1 MNRILSLIIAVL
13 MLLSAAA
20 CSKKT
25 PPSQAA
31 VQAQGALL
39 TLRDLTGAY
48 EKKQLSSF
56 MDKVSKDYPNRQAFS
71 QSVAALFT
79 KYDTIRFTV
88 QYTKMLVMID
98 EKANMKMTFNWDGE
112 WQTTGGK
119 IVKDGGGVSFIFDPK
134 GARLLSLE
142 GKNPFVPQESQG
154 KQ

>member
-13 MLLSAAA
+13 MLFSAVA

-25 PPSQAA
+25 PPTQAA
-31 VQAQGALL
+31 LQAQGALL

-56 MDKVSKDYPNRQAFS
+56 MDKVSKDYPDRQAFS
-71 QSVAALFT
+71 QSVAGIFT

-88 QYTKMLVMID
+88 QYTKMVVMID
-98 EKANMKMTFNWDGE
+98 EKANMKMKFNWDGE
-112 WQTTGGK
+112 WQTAGGR
-119 IVKDGGGVSFIFDPK
+119 IVKDGGGVSFVFDPK

-142 GKNPFVPQESQG
+142 GKNPFIPQESQ
-154 KQ
+154 K

>member
-1 MNRILSLIIAVL
+1 MNRILSLFIAVL
-13 MLLSAAA
+13 MFLPAVA

-25 PPSQAA
+25 PPTQAA

-88 QYTKMLVMID
+88 QYTKMVVMID
-98 EKANMKMTFNWDGE
+98 EKANIKMTFNWDGE

-134 GARLLSLE
+134 GARLASLE
-142 GKNPFVPQESQG
+142 GKNPFVPQE
-154 KQ
+154 K

>member
-1 MNRILSLIIAVL
+1 MNRILSLIIAAL
-13 MLLSAAA
+13 MLLPAVA

-48 EKKQLSSF
+48 EKKQLTSF

-88 QYTKMLVMID
+88 QYTKMVVMID

-142 GKNPFVPQESQG
+142 GKNPFVPQEGQG

>member
-13 MLLSAAA
+13 MLLSAVA

-25 PPSQAA
+25 PPTQAA
-31 VQAQGALL
+31 LQTQGALL

-48 EKKQLSSF
+48 EKKLLSSF

-71 QSVAALFT
+71 ESVAGIFT

-88 QYTKMLVMID
+88 QYAKMVVMVD
-98 EKANMKMTFNWDGE
+98 EKANMKVKFNWDGE

-142 GKNPFVPQESQG
+142 GKNPFVPAEAQR
-154 KQ
+154 

>member
-1 MNRILSLIIAVL
+1 MNRILSLIFAVL
-13 MLLSAAA
+13 MFLSAVA

-25 PPSQAA
+25 PPTQAA
-31 VQAQGALL
+31 LQTQGALL

-48 EKKQLSSF
+48 ENKQLSSF

-71 QSVAALFT
+71 QSVAGTFT

-88 QYTKMLVMID
+88 HYTKLVVMID
-98 EKANMKMTFNWDGE
+98 EKANMKIRFNWDGE

-119 IVKDGGGVSFIFDPK
+119 IVKDGGGVSFVFDPK

-142 GKNPFVPQESQG
+142 GKNPFIPQESQ
-154 KQ
+154 K

>member
-13 MLLSAAA
+13 MFLSAVA

-25 PPSQAA
+25 PPTQAA
-31 VQAQGALL
+31 LQTQGALL

-48 EKKQLSSF
+48 ENKQLSSF

-71 QSVAALFT
+71 QSVANIFT

-88 QYTKMLVMID
+88 QYTKMVVMID

-119 IVKDGGGVSFIFDPK
+119 IVKDGGGVSFFFDPK

-142 GKNPFVPQESQG
+142 GKNPFIPQESQ
-154 KQ
+154 K